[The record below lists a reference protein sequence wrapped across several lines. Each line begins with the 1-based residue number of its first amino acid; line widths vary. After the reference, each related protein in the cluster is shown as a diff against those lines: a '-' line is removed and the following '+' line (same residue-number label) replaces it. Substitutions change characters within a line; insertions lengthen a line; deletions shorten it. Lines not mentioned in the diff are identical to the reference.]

1 MELLKQAQ
9 DKLRTLCAER
19 QLDLDQTVTVTVLT
33 PDDAIGVHA
42 DSEFVIKK
50 GKERVIEANWGEARG
65 QAFTDQPANWQ
76 GSIAQLLDLDLT
88 ATGQRA
94 IFTAGLN
101 AVLRGLEQAEGTIHC
116 KDEEP
121 TECGEKLTLEL
132 NDRFGVRRY
141 GLIGLQPAILNGMVE
156 GFGTTWVRV
165 VDLNAD
171 NIGKKKSGVRVW
183 DGEKDLDKLI
193 EWCDVGV
200 ATGSTVVN
208 GTINDLRERF
218 ARADKPLVFFGN
230 TISGVAALQNL
241 ERVCPFSH

>member
-9 DKLRTLCAER
+9 DQLRALCTDR
-19 QLDLDQTVTVTVLT
+19 QLDLDQTVLVTVLS

-50 GKERVIEANWGEARG
+50 GKERVIEASWGEARG
-65 QAFTDQPANWQ
+65 QAFTDSPDNWR
-76 GSIAQLLDLDLT
+76 GTVGALFDLDLSVVN
-88 ATGQRA
+88 QRA

-101 AVLRGLEQAEGTIHC
+101 AVLQGLEQAEGTIHC

-132 NDRFGVRRY
+132 YDRFGIRRY
-141 GLIGLQPAILNGMVE
+141 GLIGLQPAILNGLVE

-165 VDLNAD
+165 ADLNAD
-171 NIGKKKSGVRVW
+171 NIGQEKSGVRVW
-183 DGEKDLDKLI
+183 DGEKDLPKLVD
-193 EWCDVGV
+193 WCDVGV
-200 ATGSTVVN
+200 ATGSSIVN
-208 GTINDLRERF
+208 GTINDLRKRF
-218 ARADKPLVFFGN
+218 AEAGKPLVFFGN
-230 TISGVAALQNL
+230 TIAGVAALQNL